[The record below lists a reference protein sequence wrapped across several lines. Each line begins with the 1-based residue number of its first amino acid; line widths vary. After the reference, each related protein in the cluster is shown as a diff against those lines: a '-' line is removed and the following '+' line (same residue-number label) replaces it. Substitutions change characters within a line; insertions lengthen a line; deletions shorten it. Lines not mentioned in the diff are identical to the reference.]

1 MFKKFWRYVF
11 PSMLAFAFSGLYAIV
26 DGFFV
31 GRSTG
36 DVGLAAINIAYP
48 LTALIQ
54 AVGTGIGMGGAIPL
68 AVARGGDD
76 TKKERALLG
85 NTLILLLIACLLI
98 LGGLLLCYRP
108 LLRLLG
114 AQGDVLEAA
123 ADYIR
128 IIILGSAFQI
138 LATGFTPML
147 RNYEASLLAMLAMVG
162 GFVTNIVLDAWFVAG
177 LQLGVAGAA
186 LATIIGQ
193 AVTALPCILF
203 VLRKTRFLDRGDFLL
218 HSGLVRQVLSTGL
231 SPFGL
236 AMSPNIVL
244 LLINRSAVA
253 YGGDAAVAAYAVV
266 AYVHCIVL
274 LLLQGV
280 GDGCQPLIS
289 FHLGKGEARE
299 ARAARNIA
307 YATALALSA
316 VYVVIA
322 FAVRD
327 AVSPLFG
334 ASDAAAQI
342 VRHALPVFAAGAPAI
357 AVCRIT
363 TSYFYSI
370 RRNGLSYLLVYGE
383 LVVLFLLLQFVLP
396 PLLGLD
402 GVWLSP
408 PAAQAALALVSIV
421 LIAAAARQAR
431 RRAAA

>member
-1 MFKKFWRYVF
+1 M
-11 PSMLAFAFSGLYAIV
+11 
-26 DGFFV
+26 
-31 GRSTG
+31 
-36 DVGLAAINIAYP
+36 
-48 LTALIQ
+48 
-54 AVGTGIGMGGAIPL
+54 
-68 AVARGGDD
+68 
-76 TKKERALLG
+76 G
-85 NTLILLLIACLLI
+85 NTLILLLIACLLV

-108 LLRLLG
+108 LLGLLG
-114 AQGDVLEAA
+114 ARGEVLEAA

-128 IIILGSAFQI
+128 IIILGSVFQI

-177 LQLGVAGAA
+177 LQLGVSGAA

-203 VLRKTRFLDRGDFLL
+203 LLRKMRFLDRRDFLPQ
-218 HSGLVRQVLSTGL
+218 GALVRQILTTGL

-280 GDGCQPLIS
+280 GDGCQPLMS
-289 FHLGKGEARE
+289 FHLGKGEIRE
-299 ARAARNIA
+299 ARTARNIA
-307 YATALALSA
+307 YVVALTLSA
-316 VYVVIA
+316 VYMAVA
-322 FAVRD
+322 FSVRD
-327 AVSPLFG
+327 IVSPLFG
-334 ASDAAAQI
+334 ASDDAAQI
-342 VRHALPVFAAGAPAI
+342 VRHALPIFAVGAPAI

-370 RRNGLSYLLVYGE
+370 RRNTFSYLLVYGE

-396 PLLGLD
+396 PFLGLD

-408 PAAQAALALVSIV
+408 PAAQAALALVSVV
-421 LIAAAARQAR
+421 LIAVAARQTR
-431 RRAAA
+431 RTAG